1 MSFVLYLCSINKKG
15 VPDAKT
21 NRKGMRKQMKKVEE
35 KDMKKLFTKEEFKL
49 AKHLEIDIVP
59 KCRVR
64 NTFWYDLTNEFE
76 SKEVAEKAMKKK
88 VLSVRKK
95 LEEYCK
101 EFICQGKWFKNVSI
115 PEALSLIEEEAKQK
129 DLNRRKEERR
139 KEQEQALIEL
149 LSDRCGNPLMRE
161 IGAGIRLGS
170 NLTLSEVSIGKENK
184 FVIHERTEWVKYTN
198 SKSFP
203 HTNRE
208 LSITIKKGW
217 FIKTIGGV
225 VTFLPPKQDRNGVS
239 CDYVCQGRSIADV
252 ELVHGF
258 LVKGEHI
265 SVAEAKTLAI
275 AKKINADH
283 RADALAALIAKRK
296 RMAKEKAKLTDVMV
310 TFDMSLKSGNCK
322 PGTQSFVN
330 KIEEELGHEVT
341 ELSADKVL
349 MYGRKYEVEYYAR
362 RAINYAIAHSK

>member
-1 MSFVLYLCSINKKG
+1 
-15 VPDAKT
+15 
-21 NRKGMRKQMKKVEE
+21 MRKQMKKVEE

-64 NTFWYDLTNEFE
+64 NARWGYDLTNEFE

-95 LEEYCK
+95 LEEYCTNFYYQRK
-101 EFICQGKWFKNVSI
+101 FINISI
-115 PEALSLIEEEAKQK
+115 PEALRLKEEEAKQK
-129 DLNRRKEERR
+129 SLDRKKEERR
-139 KEQEQALIEL
+139 KTQEQALVEL

-184 FVIHERTEWVKYTN
+184 FVIHEQTEWVKYTN

-203 HTNRE
+203 HTYRE
-208 LSITIKKGW
+208 LSISIKKGW
-217 FIKTIGGV
+217 LIKTIGGV

-252 ELVHGF
+252 ALVHGF

-296 RMAKEKAKLTDVMV
+296 RLAKEKAKLTDVMV

-349 MYGRKYEVEYYAR
+349 MYGRKFEVEYYAR
-362 RAINYAIAHSK
+362 RAINYAIAH